1 MLVKVANPDYVVGT
15 DMEQEI
21 AACVALCAGKKTL
34 KKKYLLNSM
43 LVDWLIRFKKLN
55 AHNVKVPYY
64 QPSCQNQYI
73 RTFFANMKKH
83 YGWNWSEGDFKGFKG
98 SLAGAMME
106 CYKARRKEFVSKR
119 KRRYFI
125 YFAIFSKIHCLG
137 KIWLWQKEKGVYCA
151 GR

>member
-1 MLVKVANPDYVVGT
+1 MYYSLCWQENAEEKVSIEQHAGRLVDSF
-15 DMEQEI
+15 QEI
-21 AACVALCAGKKTL
+21 ECAQCENSVL
-34 KKKYLLNSM
+34 PILLPESVYL
-43 LVDWLIRFKKLN
+43 
-55 AHNVKVPYY
+55 Y
-64 QPSCQNQYI
+64 
-73 RTFFANMKKH
+73 FFANMKKH

-125 YFAIFSKIHCLG
+125 YFAIFSKIHCLE
-137 KIWLWQKEKGVYCA
+137 KIRLWRKEKGVYCA